1 MFSRAVPLSLLL
13 PPFPHSSSLKPR
25 LQVFPW
31 IPPLLTHPA
40 ICSEVV
46 PVSLAWW
53 RGPGPGVAEPKVIPI
68 SKSRAASQ
76 QAPYGGLDRPSSEQR
91 GIFSPARGLLPGTIH
106 HSPACSQS
114 QLQTSPEPGRNLSAF
129 TGKEAA
135 CHRSQVGG

>member
-1 MFSRAVPLSLLL
+1 MFSRAVPLSLLIH
-13 PPFPHSSSLKPR
+13 PHSSPDSR
-25 LQVFPW
+25 SSSGSQT
-31 IPPLLTHPA
+31 LLTHQA
-40 ICSEVV
+40 ICSEAV

-76 QAPYGGLDRPSSEQR
+76 QAPYGGLDQPSSEQR

-114 QLQTSPEPGRNLSAF
+114 QLQMSPEPGRNLSAF
-129 TGKEAA
+129 TEKEAA
-135 CHRSQVGG
+135 CHRS